1 MGEMSIENIPEYF
14 ICPIS
19 LQIMKD
25 PVTAV
30 SGITYDRDS
39 IEHWLFDTH
48 HTICPV
54 TKQPLLTNSDFL
66 ITPNHTLR
74 RLIQA
79 WSTVNSPYGG
89 GGDDEIIPTPKTPP
103 TKSYVAN
110 LVRKLRIPSLQMK
123 TLQKLEALAAEMNER
138 NRVCMVEAGLAEGLL
153 SFVVSCYKRRESNNG
168 LEVALS
174 ILYTVRVSLL
184 SIAENDDEIMD
195 SLMWVF
201 GLTDSESSAKLKFH
215 ASHVLKS
222 VVKNSNPRL
231 LERLKPDFF
240 RDIGSYLRGG
250 ENINALLYVLS
261 EACKWGRNRAAMVEA
276 GVVFDLVE
284 VELRRSPAAAPEKR
298 TTELVLGVIH
308 QLCSCAEGRA
318 QLLSHA
324 AGVAVV
330 TRRMLKVSPAADD
343 RAVMIVWLISKHSAT
358 SGVVT
363 EMLRVGTVAKLCMVM
378 QANCGTHLKEKA
390 RDILRAHCTVWK
402 DSPCV
407 EVATL
412 TRFTR

>member
-1 MGEMSIENIPEYF
+1 MR
-14 ICPIS
+14 IS
-19 LQIMKD
+19 SSA
-25 PVTAV
+25 VTAV

-79 WSTVNSPYGG
+79 WSTVNSPYAAASGG
-89 GGDDEIIPTPKTPP
+89 GQCIPTPKTPV

-123 TLQKLEALAAEMNER
+123 TLEKLEALAAEMNER
-138 NRVCMVEAGLAEGLL
+138 NRVCMVEAGLAE
-153 SFVVSCYKRRESNNG
+153 ESNNG

-174 ILYTVRVSLL
+174 ILYTARVWIYSTD
-184 SIAENDDEIMD
+184 ENDDEIIMD

-201 GLTDSESSAKLKFH
+201 GLTDGESSAKLKLH

-240 RDIGSYLRGG
+240 RNIGSYLRGG
-250 ENINALLYVLS
+250 DNINALLYVFS

-330 TRRMLKVSPAADD
+330 TRRMLKVSPAADE

>member
-1 MGEMSIENIPEYF
+1 MKIENIPEYF

-54 TKQPLLTNSDFL
+54 TKQPLPTNSDFL

-79 WSTVNSPYGG
+79 WSTVYAAG
-89 GGDDEIIPTPKTPP
+89 DEIIPMPPKTPL

-123 TLQKLEALAAEMNER
+123 TLQKLEVLAAEMNER

-153 SFVVSCYKRRESNNG
+153 SFVVSCYKSGESNNG

-174 ILYTVRVSLL
+174 ILYTVRDLIL
-184 SIAENDDEIMD
+184 SINKNDDEIMD

-201 GLTDSESSAKLKFH
+201 GLIDGESSAKLKFH

-240 RDIGSYLRGG
+240 RDIASCLRGG
-250 ENINALLYVLS
+250 ENINPLLYVLS
-261 EACKWGRNRAAMVEA
+261 EACRWGRNRAAMVEA
-276 GVVFDLVE
+276 GVVFELVE
-284 VELRRSPAAAPEKR
+284 VELRRSPAPPEKR

-330 TRRMLKVSPAADD
+330 TRRMLKVSPAADE

-402 DSPCV
+402 DSPCL
-407 EVATL
+407 ELATL

>member
-1 MGEMSIENIPEYF
+1 MSIENIPEYF

-79 WSTVNSPYGG
+79 WSTVNSPYAAASDGG
-89 GGDDEIIPTPKTPP
+89 QCIPTPKTPV

-123 TLQKLEALAAEMNER
+123 TLEKLEALAAEMNER

-153 SFVVSCYKRRESNNG
+153 CFVVSCYKSGESNNG

-174 ILYTVRVSLL
+174 ILYTVRGLIL
-184 SIAENDDEIMD
+184 STDEIIMD

-201 GLTDSESSAKLKFH
+201 GLTDGESSAKLKLH

-240 RDIGSYLRGG
+240 RNIGSYLRGG
-250 ENINALLYVLS
+250 DNINALLYVFS

-330 TRRMLKVSPAADD
+330 TRRMLKVSPAADE